1 MSTWS
6 TNTCA
11 RGSTRVPSGAQC
23 ARLGCIATVWTAT
36 FGGLREP
43 SAHRRTMCISP
54 RCDYVLPVCFACT
67 LLATG
72 LRAADTAKDWQS
84 RHVRKALTRI
94 CTCTHHGSH
103 HGLVLCMSFER
114 LRSFLNSAWAAAS
127 AAQTYWRIVPGIAG
141 LPGGCHWRS
150 ESCEPTGCHS
160 WLDLASTVTI
170 ATSTTALV

>member
-1 MSTWS
+1 MHGQLGRGVQALDSNPPALVLRAGLSGRGTGEGKSEQNDKKTPSVSTWS

-54 RCDYVLPVCFACT
+54 RCDYVLPFCFACT

-72 LRAADTAKDWQS
+72 LRAVDTAKGWQS

-103 HGLVLCMSFER
+103 HGFVLCTSFER
-114 LRSFLNSAWAAAS
+114 LRSFLNSAWVAAT
-127 AAQTYWRIVPGIAG
+127 AAQTY
-141 LPGGCHWRS
+141 
-150 ESCEPTGCHS
+150 
-160 WLDLASTVTI
+160 
-170 ATSTTALV
+170 